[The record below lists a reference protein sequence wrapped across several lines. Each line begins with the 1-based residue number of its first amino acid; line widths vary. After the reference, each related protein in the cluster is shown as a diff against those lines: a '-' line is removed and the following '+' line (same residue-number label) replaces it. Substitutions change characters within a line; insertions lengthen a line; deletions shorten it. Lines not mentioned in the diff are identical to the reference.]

1 MFVRLEFA
9 FKIYMHRHEFVLY
22 PTNSHH
28 EFNLK
33 GSNNS
38 YTFNTLVHIKYIMI

>member
-1 MFVRLEFA
+1 MIRSSHLKYTCIV
-9 FKIYMHRHEFVLY
+9 MSLY
-22 PTNSHH
+22 SIPTNSHH

-38 YTFNTLVHIKYIMI
+38 YTFSTLIHIKYIMI